1 MFNKILHASD
11 GSKHAF
17 DALTLA
23 LAIAWQNN
31 SELHIVCV
39 EEIPYM
45 PDSIAEVREAT
56 AAVAQKIQEV
66 FQQARAIAEEQS
78 VTLHTHTIAGHPV
91 RDIVRL
97 AADLNADLLVIGARG
112 HSALYERMI
121 GSKADRIVQ
130 LAPCPVLVVKLP
142 VETSDG
148 PVFKKILHANDG
160 SKYGVHAL
168 TVALGLA
175 QQNNAELHMVCVEE
189 IPYLSEIIDESRE
202 MAAIVARRIEGVFQ
216 RARARAEE
224 YRVTLHTHLMK
235 GHPVRT
241 IVKLATDLNVDLL
254 IVGARGHS
262 ALYVRMIGSQA
273 DRIMKLAPCPVLVAK

>member
-1 MFNKILHASD
+1 MFSKIVHASD
-11 GSKHAF
+11 GSKYAF

-23 LAIAWQNN
+23 LAIARQNN

-39 EEIPYM
+39 EEIPYL
-45 PDSIAEVREAT
+45 PEFIAEVREAT
-56 AAVAQKIQEV
+56 TAVAQKIQGI
-66 FQQARAIAEEQS
+66 FQRARAIAEQQN

-97 AADLNADLLVIGARG
+97 AADLKADLLVIGARG

-142 VETSDG
+142 VEKSDS
-148 PVFKKILHANDG
+148 PVFKKILVANDG
-160 SKYGVHAL
+160 SKHGVQAL
-168 TVALGLA
+168 TLALGLA
-175 QQNNAELHMVCVEE
+175 QQNNSELNMVCVEE
-189 IPYLSEIIDESRE
+189 IPYLSESVDESRE

-224 YRVTLHTHLMK
+224 YRLTLNTHLLK

-241 IVKLATDLNVDLL
+241 IVKLAADLNVDLL